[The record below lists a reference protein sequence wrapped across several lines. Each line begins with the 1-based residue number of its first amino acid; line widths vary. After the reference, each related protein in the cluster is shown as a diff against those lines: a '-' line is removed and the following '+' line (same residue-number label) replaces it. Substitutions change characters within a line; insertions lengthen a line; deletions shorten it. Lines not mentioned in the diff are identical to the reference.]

1 MNTLVSFICSQQLRV
16 NENHPGAGCS
26 KASYLNCRLTK
37 NVKVNFST
45 DYLKTFI
52 ASFFIL
58 SLSSKSTCRNAAIE
72 IVGNFNPRLVLIA
85 LNNWPRAPLEQR
97 ALIQGLFS

>member
-1 MNTLVSFICSQQLRV
+1 MLPFVCLRVNQSLLTVRYMNTLVSFIC
-16 NENHPGAGCS
+16 
-26 KASYLNCRLTK
+26 YLNCRLTK

-58 SLSSKSTCRNAAIE
+58 SLSSKSTCRNAVIE

-85 LNNWPRAPLEQR
+85 LNNWPRV
-97 ALIQGLFS
+97 

>member
-1 MNTLVSFICSQQLRV
+1 MKTRGWLFESQLAKLYV
-16 NENHPGAGCS
+16 N
-26 KASYLNCRLTK
+26 K

-58 SLSSKSTCRNAAIE
+58 SLSSPSKKFYCSFEISRRAKNAEIE
-72 IVGNFNPRLVLIA
+72 ISANLYRFKKLASVFR
-85 LNNWPRAPLEQR
+85 PL
-97 ALIQGLFS
+97 